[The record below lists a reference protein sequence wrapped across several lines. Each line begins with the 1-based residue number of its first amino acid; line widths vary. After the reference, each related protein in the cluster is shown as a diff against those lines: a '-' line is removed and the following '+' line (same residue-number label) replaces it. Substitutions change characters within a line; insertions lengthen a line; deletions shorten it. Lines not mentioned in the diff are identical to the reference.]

1 MAVSYH
7 RKFKNFFIK
16 KDFQGRISLAV
27 FLAVVGS
34 CFIFFV
40 LLAFFSRDTLTFSY
54 TDSVVQ
60 VGKTPWMLIKNALMA
75 NWLFLL
81 IGGTLLIVAAIIA
94 THRIAGP
101 LFRFEKTLGTMID
114 GDLTATIHLRGSDEG
129 QDLALRINSF
139 NELLSGKLREIDR
152 STRAINDL
160 LARCEAL
167 DLHRTRPEE
176 AEEILKAIRR
186 HSAKIRAQVDYFTIP
201 HD

>member
-1 MAVSYH
+1 MAAHYQ
-7 RKFKNFFIK
+7 RKLKNFFIK

-27 FLAVVGS
+27 FLAVVGG

-40 LLAFFSRDTLTFSY
+40 LLAFFSRNTLTFSY

-60 VGKTPWMLIKNALMA
+60 VGQTPWMLIKNALLA

-81 IGGTLLIVAAIIA
+81 VGGSLLVVAAIIA
-94 THRIAGP
+94 THRVAGP

-114 GDLTATIHLRGSDEG
+114 GDLSQTVHLRDKDEG
-129 QDLALRINSF
+129 KDLAARINSF
-139 NELLSGKLREIDR
+139 NLLLTGKLREIDR
-152 STRAINDL
+152 SSKAISDL

-176 AEEILKAIRR
+176 TDEILQAIKR
-186 HSAKIRAQVDYFTIP
+186 HTARIRTQVDYFTLK
-201 HD
+201 HE